1 MKKIFVIFALSLST
15 FLVGSSQ
22 NVNVVLRSN
31 LPYTGQT
38 CANLWGY
45 NDASGNEYALVGA
58 SKGMSIV
65 DITNPASP
73 VEVAQIPNI
82 DNLWKEIRT
91 YRKYAYVTT
100 EADTGLQIVDLSN
113 LPGTTLPYKHWRGD
127 GAIAG
132 QIKNIHAL
140 HIDTANARLY
150 LYGGNM
156 SGAVIVDISDPW
168 NPTYLGKYSANYV
181 HDGFARN
188 DTLWAGEIYQGR
200 VNVLDVSNPASIS
213 SIGIQ
218 QTPGS
223 FTHNTW
229 LTDDGKTMFTTD
241 EVDSSYVTAYDVSDL
256 SNIVELDRIQS
267 NPGSGSIVHNTYY
280 NNGYAITSWYKDGF
294 TIVDAH
300 RPNNLV
306 QVGNYDTDPAESGSG
321 YGGAWGVYAYLPS
334 GNIIVSNIYN
344 GEGLFVLTPTYVRAA
359 YLEGTIT
366 DAANSNPLSNVSVQI
381 TSPSILDNSRV
392 DGTYGTGIAG
402 SGTVDVTYSL
412 AGYFPQTF
420 TNISL
425 TAGAVTTQDV
435 QLVSTTGIKENSNTS
450 VSIYPN
456 PTKDKFQVLGL
467 KSKVEKVEIY
477 NIIGEIIF
485 NLTIQQSNN
494 LTIDLSNQPN
504 GVYLLKMTDEQGSIS
519 YSKIVKE

>member
-1 MKKIFVIFALSLST
+1 MKKTIVSFALSLVT
-15 FLVGSSQ
+15 LFVANSQ
-22 NVNVVLRSN
+22 NVNVVLLSN

-65 DITNPASP
+65 DITNPVSP

-113 LPGTTLPYKHWRGD
+113 LPGTSLPYKHWRGD

-132 QIKNIHAL
+132 QIQNIHAL

-156 SGAVIVDISDPW
+156 NGAVIVDISDPW
-168 NPTYLGKYSANYV
+168 NPTFVGLYNAEYV

-213 SIGIQ
+213 SIGLQ
-218 QTPGS
+218 QTPGN
-223 FTHNTW
+223 FTHNSW
-229 LTDDGKTMFTTD
+229 LNDNGTVMFTTD
-241 EVDSSYVTAYDVSDL
+241 EVDGSFVTAYDVSDIL
-256 SNIVELDRIQS
+256 NIIELDRIQS
-267 NPGSGSIVHNTYY
+267 NPGSNSIAHNTYY
-280 NNGYAITSWYKDGF
+280 NNGYVFTSWYKDGF
-294 TIVDAH
+294 TIVDAN

-306 QVGNYDTDPAESGSG
+306 QVGNYDTDPAESGGG

-366 DAANSNPLSNVSVQI
+366 DAGTSNPLSNVSVQI
-381 TSPSILDNSRV
+381 TSPSISDASRI

-425 TAGAVTTQDV
+425 IAGNVTIQDV
-435 QLVSTTGIKENSNTS
+435 QLVSTTGIKENSNS
-450 VSIYPN
+450 QFSLSPN
-456 PTKDKFQVLGL
+456 PTKGNFVINNEKL
-467 KSKVEKVEIY
+467 KIKNLQIY
-477 NIIGEIIF
+477 NLLGETVYQSTVNAQQITVD
-485 NLTIQQSNN
+485 LT
-494 LTIDLSNQPN
+494 NQPN
-504 GVYLLKMTDEQGSIS
+504 GVYLLKMTDVQGGIS